1 MLSWSVPIQ
10 YTHSRHGLLVIVGH
24 LLVAAD
30 NGEVTIADAQ
40 TIDDLMDRT
49 EVLYE
54 RATL

>member
-1 MLSWSVPIQ
+1 
-10 YTHSRHGLLVIVGH
+10 
-24 LLVAAD
+24 LVAAD